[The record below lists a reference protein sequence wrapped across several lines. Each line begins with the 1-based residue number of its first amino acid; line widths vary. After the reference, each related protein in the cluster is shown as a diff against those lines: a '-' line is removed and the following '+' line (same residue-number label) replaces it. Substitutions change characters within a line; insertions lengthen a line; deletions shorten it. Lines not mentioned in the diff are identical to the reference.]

1 MRSGE
6 NDNVEIRRREK
17 GFADD
22 FYTSWVWRRCAE
34 DYKKKVGGLCER
46 CRRKGEIAIAE
57 QVHHKIRLTPEN
69 INKPEI
75 TLNWANLEAL
85 CLDCHKK
92 EHRKKKRWTVDEDG
106 NVTAQDP
113 P

>member
-1 MRSGE
+1 M
-6 NDNVEIRRREK
+6 EIREREK

-92 EHRKKKRWTVDEDG
+92 EHRKQKRWTVDDDG
-106 NVTAQDP
+106 NVTATDP